1 MADLFEQAV
10 ALLWGERIVEA
21 VVALQDFGLLLDGS
35 EALLLPA
42 VVIAHVLEPLLFCFQ
57 VPSLLIDSSLD

>member
-1 MADLFEQAV
+1 MADFFEEPV
-10 ALLWGERIVEA
+10 ALFWGECIVEA
-21 VVALQDFGLLLDGS
+21 VMALQDVGLLLDGS